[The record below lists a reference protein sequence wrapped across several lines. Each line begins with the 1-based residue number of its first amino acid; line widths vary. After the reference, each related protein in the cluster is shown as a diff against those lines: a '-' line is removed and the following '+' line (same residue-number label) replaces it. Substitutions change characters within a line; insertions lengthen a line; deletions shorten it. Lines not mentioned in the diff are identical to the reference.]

1 MNEGV
6 IYSAKMW
13 CIVVTLDVCTA
24 GVEQVH
30 MRELAAIYAA
40 GEAAGI
46 QARCEMLTKSRLQV
60 LNTDQ
65 DQVEYFMPS
74 PTGPVQVSHT

>member
-1 MNEGV
+1 MC
-6 IYSAKMW
+6 
-13 CIVVTLDVCTA
+13 CIIVTLDVCTA

-46 QARCEMLTKSRLQV
+46 QAREMLTKSRLQV

-74 PTGPVQVSHT
+74 PTGPVQVRIDLYLCISVCTV